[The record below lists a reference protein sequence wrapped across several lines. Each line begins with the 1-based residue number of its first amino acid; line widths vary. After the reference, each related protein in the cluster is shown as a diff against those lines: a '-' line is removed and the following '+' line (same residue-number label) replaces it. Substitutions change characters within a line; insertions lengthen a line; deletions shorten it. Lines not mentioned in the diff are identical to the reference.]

1 MNYYNRYKKQIET
14 RIAEGSLTEE
24 YIAETTERLEYYLGK
39 KKITQAQYDE
49 LIAILYVN
57 DKKQEKVL

>member
-24 YIAETTERLEYYLGK
+24 YIAETTERLDYYLGK
-39 KKITQAQYDE
+39 KKLTQEEYNY
-49 LIAILYVN
+49 LIALLNQNEVQ
-57 DKKQEKVL
+57 D